1 MTERFYQTLLSVMEQ
16 KVREHDRIFIDTCS
30 LLDAGADKF
39 WMKIIPFLYKY
50 GKYIVIAVRVYQ
62 EVQKF
67 AFDATYAQ
75 RKGKPELRQIALTVL
90 ARIEELHKVGLVQ
103 FFGDANDNFAD
114 NVFQTVFTQHRLK
127 YNMLLIT
134 QDRNLSTDIINISKS
149 RSVTTSNKITVMR
162 ITNNGILREFDPN
175 WKRPTAETDSE
186 SKSSSSAAAQR
197 PTTSIKKP
205 TTSIKKD
212 EIFAIAQSVTHITG
226 KMPITREPKE
236 GSILT
241 AERGRLQKSITLQQ
255 KISAGGEGTIYF
267 TNIPKVVA
275 KIYKP
280 EKLNRAK
287 FEKLRL
293 MTTKSLD
300 CQGICL
306 PQALLY
312 NANKEFVGYLMEQAE
327 GKELQKCLF
336 IPKLLLKTFPNWTK
350 VETVTLCITILE
362 KIKYLHDRNV
372 ILGDINPLNILVKSP
387 KDVYFV
393 DTDSYQIEGF
403 PCPVGTINFTA
414 PEIQRKTYSDFLRT
428 VGNERFAVAT
438 LLFMIMLPG
447 KPPYSLQGG
456 ENQIDNIINGDF
468 AYASG
473 ERSTGKAPEG
483 MWRFCWSHMPR
494 YLKDDFYE
502 TFRKE
507 GEHHA
512 EDKRFS
518 TDDWLDKFKY
528 YLKLLKD
535 GTLQN
540 NDEMSI
546 DIFPTRLKRNKN
558 ANYINC
564 KLCGKEV
571 DEERTQQ
578 GICNECLYHKGEIYH
593 CGNCGK
599 ELLYTNFQK
608 LIKQSNKH
616 RLCDDCFKQ
625 MNSVYCT
632 VTCSVCGQQFNLTYG
647 DKAYYDSKG
656 YTFPPKKCK
665 NCRQLSK
672 Q

>member
-16 KVREHDRIFIDTCS
+16 NVREHDRIFIDTCS

-50 GKYIVIAVRVYQ
+50 GKYIVVAVRVYQ

-280 EKLNRAK
+280 
-287 FEKLRL
+287 
-293 MTTKSLD
+293 
-300 CQGICL
+300 
-306 PQALLY
+306 
-312 NANKEFVGYLMEQAE
+312 
-327 GKELQKCLF
+327 
-336 IPKLLLKTFPNWTK
+336 
-350 VETVTLCITILE
+350 
-362 KIKYLHDRNV
+362 
-372 ILGDINPLNILVKSP
+372 
-387 KDVYFV
+387 
-393 DTDSYQIEGF
+393 
-403 PCPVGTINFTA
+403 
-414 PEIQRKTYSDFLRT
+414 
-428 VGNERFAVAT
+428 
-438 LLFMIMLPG
+438 
-447 KPPYSLQGG
+447 
-456 ENQIDNIINGDF
+456 
-468 AYASG
+468 
-473 ERSTGKAPEG
+473 
-483 MWRFCWSHMPR
+483 
-494 YLKDDFYE
+494 
-502 TFRKE
+502 
-507 GEHHA
+507 
-512 EDKRFS
+512 
-518 TDDWLDKFKY
+518 
-528 YLKLLKD
+528 
-535 GTLQN
+535 
-540 NDEMSI
+540 
-546 DIFPTRLKRNKN
+546 
-558 ANYINC
+558 
-564 KLCGKEV
+564 
-571 DEERTQQ
+571 
-578 GICNECLYHKGEIYH
+578 
-593 CGNCGK
+593 
-599 ELLYTNFQK
+599 
-608 LIKQSNKH
+608 
-616 RLCDDCFKQ
+616 
-625 MNSVYCT
+625 
-632 VTCSVCGQQFNLTYG
+632 
-647 DKAYYDSKG
+647 
-656 YTFPPKKCK
+656 
-665 NCRQLSK
+665 
-672 Q
+672 